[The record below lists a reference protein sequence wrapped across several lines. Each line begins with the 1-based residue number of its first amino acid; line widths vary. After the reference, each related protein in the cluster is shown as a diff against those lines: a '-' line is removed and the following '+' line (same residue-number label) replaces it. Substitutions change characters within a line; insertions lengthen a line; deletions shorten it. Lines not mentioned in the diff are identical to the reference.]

1 LNRHSI
7 NRKNI
12 MKNPFNARV
21 PSFDADAINATI
33 QRALAS
39 AGIDTTAGPMHDVT
53 ETLRRALAAGRLT
66 EAAPSFDRES
76 VIDVT
81 ARVVPAGDDADAAWG
96 REPSNSEAQQAPGSF
111 EAHEF
116 SNHAGSRG
124 YKVYLPA
131 AKSDAPRAMIVMLH
145 GCTQSA
151 DDFAAG
157 TQMNRLADE
166 HGFVVVYPEQA
177 PHANA
182 SKCWNWFKPQD
193 QLHGAGEPSLIA
205 GIVSEVARRHA
216 ADPHRIF
223 VAGLSAGA
231 AMAVVLGETYPE
243 LFAGVGAHSGL
254 PYGSAHDIPSAL
266 VAMKGGRSGMPGLT
280 CVPGVA
286 GTPRRKAVQA
296 VPVIVFHGD
305 RDHTV
310 QQTNGAHIVQQAR
323 DAHGARAG
331 DAGWPALQ
339 PHGPRRHRGAGPDRK
354 LDIAWCGTRLVG
366 RPREWFIYRRQRP
379 GCFRGIGAI
388 LHSAATCR
396 LCMSTGRRKLLS
408 QAPTW
413 AQRRS
418 EQKLPSRRVHLSLA
432 QLKVMSATEQC
443 RSAAHRGTSCAAMVA
458 VPIRPSTHRHSDRA
472 PRCGYAPTPS
482 ALSPAVSVCL
492 QPQ

>member
-7 NRKNI
+7 NRKEI
-12 MKNPFNARV
+12 MKNPFSTRA
-21 PSFDADAINATI
+21 PSYDANTINATI

-53 ETLRRALAAGRLT
+53 ETIRRALAAGRLT

-81 ARVVPAGDDADAAWG
+81 ARVVPAGEDADAAWG

-166 HGFVVVYPEQA
+166 HGFLVVYPEQA
-177 PHANA
+177 AHANA

-193 QLHGAGEPSLIA
+193 QLRGAGEPSLIA
-205 GIVSEVARRHA
+205 AIVSEVARRHA

-266 VAMKGGRSGMPGLT
+266 VAMKGGRSGMPGLK

-331 DAGWPALQ
+331 DAGLRVSTQA
-339 PHGPRRHRGAGPDRK
+339 GVTSGGRRYSRTVHVDTEGQARIESWILHGAGHAWSGGHASGSFTDGSGPDASAELVRFF
-354 LDIAWCGTRLVG
+354 IAL
-366 RPREWFIYRRQRP
+366 PRA
-379 GCFRGIGAI
+379 G
-388 LHSAATCR
+388 SA
-396 LCMSTGRRKLLS
+396 
-408 QAPTW
+408 
-413 AQRRS
+413 
-418 EQKLPSRRVHLSLA
+418 
-432 QLKVMSATEQC
+432 
-443 RSAAHRGTSCAAMVA
+443 
-458 VPIRPSTHRHSDRA
+458 
-472 PRCGYAPTPS
+472 
-482 ALSPAVSVCL
+482 
-492 QPQ
+492 